1 VNVVLALAS
10 ALVLGSADFVGGLAA
25 KRARALVVVIL
36 SNSAGLVTALAL
48 VGLIS
53 PQGTGWAEAGWGA
66 LAGLCG
72 SAGAIVLYRA
82 LANGVMSLV
91 APTTAAAAAAAP
103 VLAGVLMGDRL
114 SALAVA
120 GVLCALASVLLV
132 SLSGDGGDEAG
143 GRRAMIR
150 SVGMALL
157 AGAGFGAFFVFL
169 SRTPSQHSLWPLVW
183 ARCASLTLLLAV
195 ALARRVPPV
204 LSGRPARLALL
215 SGALDMSSS
224 ALFLIAVKH
233 GSLAVVGLLSSL
245 YPISTVLLASV
256 VLKERIR
263 RIQHLGVTLAVMS
276 VFLLAWN

>member
-1 VNVVLALAS
+1 M
-10 ALVLGSADFVGGLAA
+10 F
-25 KRARALVVVIL
+25 
-36 SNSAGLVTALAL
+36 
-48 VGLIS
+48 
-53 PQGTGWAEAGWGA
+53 
-66 LAGLCG
+66 
-72 SAGAIVLYRA
+72 
-82 LANGVMSLV
+82 
-91 APTTAAAAAAAP
+91 
-103 VLAGVLMGDRL
+103 
-114 SALAVA
+114 
-120 GVLCALASVLLV
+120 
-132 SLSGDGGDEAG
+132 
-143 GRRAMIR
+143 R

-183 ARCASLTLLLAV
+183 ARCASLTLLLVV
-195 ALARRVPPV
+195 ALARRVSPV